1 MSSLITEFQVIAVS
15 ELKES
20 QWKIPSFRREEE
32 NDPVTVLLWGVDKI
46 VSFFSVCFQIAPCTS
61 TSDMR

>member
-15 ELKES
+15 ELKAS

-46 VSFFSVCFQIAPCTS
+46 FFFFLFVFKLHPALQPVT
-61 TSDMR
+61 